1 MLKDRIRTAIVLIL
15 AFLAAVFLLPPLG
28 VLVILLFL
36 CGVALL
42 EFYSLLDASQIP
54 HFKIFGL
61 VGGLAIVAST
71 WFSWS
76 RPSGCRGDIEG
87 IFLFLF
93 LAAIFVRQFFRKV
106 NPRPWETIAGTILGV
121 MYVAFLISFFAKL
134 FLAWNNVGRLLILY
148 LITVVKVMDAG
159 AYFVGCAHGRH
170 KLIPRI
176 SPAKSW
182 EGLGGGVAA
191 GTLASLLYF
200 WIFHGPLSSIH
211 MNGWDAVVLGVLLS
225 VIGTVGDLTES
236 LFKRAAGVKD
246 SGTYLLGMG
255 GLLDVLDS
263 VLFAAPTLY
272 IYARLFF

>member
-1 MLKDRIRTAIVLIL
+1 MVLIL
-15 AFLAAVFLLPPLG
+15 ALLAAVFLLPPLG
-28 VLVILLFL
+28 VLAVLLGL
-36 CGVALL
+36 CGIALL
-42 EFYSLLDASQIP
+42 EFYALLDASQIP
-54 HFKIFGL
+54 HFKIYGL
-61 VGGLAIVAST
+61 VGGLVLVLGT

-76 RPSGCRGDIEG
+76 CPSGCRGDVEG
-87 IFLFLF
+87 MILFLF
-93 LAAIFVRQFFRKV
+93 LAAILVRQFFRTV

-134 FLAWNNVGRLLILY
+134 FLTWNNVGRLLVLY
-148 LITVVKVMDAG
+148 LIVVVKVMDAG
-159 AYFVGCAHGRH
+159 AYFVGCAYGRH

-182 EGLGGGVAA
+182 EGLIGGIAA
-191 GTLASLLYF
+191 GTLASLIYF
-200 WIFHGPLSSIH
+200 FLFHGKLSSIH

-225 VIGTVGDLTES
+225 VIGTIGDLTES

-246 SGTYLLGMG
+246 SGSCLLGMG

-272 IYARLFF
+272 VYARLFF

>member
-1 MLKDRIRTAIVLIL
+1 
-15 AFLAAVFLLPPLG
+15 
-28 VLVILLFL
+28 
-36 CGVALL
+36 
-42 EFYSLLDASQIP
+42 
-54 HFKIFGL
+54 
-61 VGGLAIVAST
+61 
-71 WFSWS
+71 
-76 RPSGCRGDIEG
+76 
-87 IFLFLF
+87 
-93 LAAIFVRQFFRKV
+93 
-106 NPRPWETIAGTILGV
+106 
-121 MYVAFLISFFAKL
+121 
-134 FLAWNNVGRLLILY
+134 
-148 LITVVKVMDAG
+148 MDAG

-200 WIFHGPLSSIH
+200 WIFHGPLSSIR